1 VGQTAPI
8 TYDAD
13 PSHTDQDPLS
23 SGSLRHLVGLAFYA
37 VCVLL
42 MLLVAY
48 WVIRVAV
55 RHGVMDANARA
66 DDVPSDHADPLP
78 TS

>member
-1 VGQTAPI
+1 M
-8 TYDAD
+8 
-13 PSHTDQDPLS
+13 
-23 SGSLRHLVGLAFYA
+23 VGLAFYA
-37 VCVLL
+37 VWALL
-42 MLLVAY
+42 MLVVAY
-48 WVIRVAV
+48 WVIRLAV